1 MSSPDP
7 AHRDNARR
15 DNARRRARQAWDR
28 TGWNGP
34 AWNGPGWN
42 GPALNGPAQNGSAWN
57 GRGWYNGSDDDR
69 GSAGHDS
76 WGGRG
81 AAPERGQDDVGR
93 DEDRGGSGRSDV
105 PRKRVR
111 IGDAERDR
119 AVSQLSE
126 HFVAGRLTQGE
137 FEERSEQVTRARY
150 SDDIEPVF
158 DDLPAPAEL
167 QVAQPSRPVAA
178 RRAGPP
184 PQFLMIA
191 PFLMIGLVVSSIA
204 LTAPWLLWGFFWI
217 LLISGMGRHHRH
229 HHR

>member
-1 MSSPDP
+1 MSSPD
-7 AHRDNARR
+7 HREGP
-15 DNARRRARQAWDR
+15 RRRARQ
-28 TGWNGP
+28 
-34 AWNGPGWN
+34 
-42 GPALNGPAQNGSAWN
+42 AWN
-57 GRGWYNGSDDDR
+57 GRGWYNESAPRDER
-69 GSAGHDS
+69 G
-76 WGGRG
+76 WGGPAWVADG
-81 AAPERGQDDVGR
+81 HTSNWDAPMDRP
-93 DEDRGGSGRSDV
+93 EDRLPDRAQDRVPESGRSDV

-137 FEERSEQVTRARY
+137 FEERSEQVTQARY
-150 SDDIEPVF
+150 ADDIEPLF

-184 PQFLMIA
+184 PPFLMIA

-217 LLISGMGRHHRH
+217 LLLSGMGRHHRH
-229 HHR
+229 HPR